1 MAKKIIVL
9 YHSDCRDGF
18 SAAWAAWKKF
28 KNKADYIP
36 TEARELPKK
45 SLKGKEI
52 YVLDNSF
59 PASVLKILIKN
70 NLSLTVID
78 HHISSEKDVKSI
90 PSYVF
95 DLNHSGAVLT
105 WKYFHPKKP
114 LPKLLRYVEDADIW
128 RFREP
133 FTKEISTRLNLE
145 EFTFTRWSRLANL
158 LEKAAK
164 RKKYAEE
171 GKIILHY
178 KNMLI
183 DRLVT
188 KANDVVF
195 EKFKT
200 KAVNSPLFRS
210 EIGHVLAKKYGPI
223 GIIWRESKGKIS
235 ISLRSNGKVD
245 VSKLAA
251 KYGGGGHKAAAAFTL
266 GINSKLPWKYLKP
279 KTKKKK

>member
-1 MAKKIIVL
+1 MKKIVVL

-18 SAAWAAWKKF
+18 SAAWVAWKKF
-28 KNKADYIP
+28 KNKADYVPI
-36 TEARELPKK
+36 EARVLPKK
-45 SLKGKEI
+45 PLKGKEI

-59 PASVLKILIKN
+59 PASTLKRLIKN
-70 NLSLTVID
+70 NLSLMVID
-78 HHISSEKDVKSI
+78 HHKSSEKDVKSI
-90 PSYVF
+90 PSHVF
-95 DLNHSGAVLT
+95 DLNHSGAVLS

-114 LPKLLRYVEDADIW
+114 VPKFLRYVEDADIW

-145 EFTFTRWSRLANL
+145 EFTFTRWTHLANL
-158 LEKAAK
+158 LETAAK

-171 GKIILHY
+171 GKLLLRY
-178 KNMLI
+178 KHMLI
-183 DRLVT
+183 DRLVA

-195 EKFKT
+195 EKIKT

-210 EIGHVLAKKYGPI
+210 EVGHILAKKHGPI
-223 GIIWRESKGKIS
+223 GIIWRQSKEKINV
-235 ISLRSNGKVD
+235 SLRSNGKVD

-266 GINSKLPWKYLKP
+266 GINSKLPWRYLKP
-279 KTKKKK
+279 KTKNRK